1 MEFQKIS
8 SPSLR
13 ELFVDQLEHMILSGK
28 LKIGE
33 KLPPERQLAEMMQ
46 VSRAVVNSGL
56 SELEKKGFLNVKPRS
71 GTYVA
76 DYRRKGTLDTL
87 MSIMKYNG
95 GRIRNEEIR
104 SIFEVRIALD
114 TLAAQLCIDRIS
126 DEEVEVLREKV
137 EHIRDAQS
145 SRDAIQAA
153 FEFQHEFALASQ
165 NTLLPL
171 IFQSF
176 RAPIFTMWERYL
188 DLYGIQSLYESNY
201 TMWTFI
207 SNRDTE
213 GAIDWINYSIGECI
227 SGSREIYYAVYLC
240 RRRWGGGWQLL
251 STLSASAGV
260 AERPQRG
267 VDAVAAGRAGIRHE
281 DVISHNIREDL

>member
-33 KLPPERQLAEMMQ
+33 KLPPERQLAEMMH
-46 VSRAVVNSGL
+46 VSLAVVNGGI
-56 SELEKKGFLNVKPRS
+56 SELEKKGFLIVKPRS

-126 DEEVEVLREKV
+126 DEEIQVLLKIIEQ
-137 EHIRDAQS
+137 IRDAKET
-145 SRDAIQAA
+145 REAIEAA
-153 FEFQHEFALASQ
+153 FEFQHEFALASH

-176 RAPIFTMWERYL
+176 RAPIFTMWERYC
-188 DLYGIQSLYESNY
+188 DLYGIESLYESNY
-201 TMWTFI
+201 KMWTYI
-207 SNRDTE
+207 RSRDTK
-213 GAIDWINYSIGECI
+213 GAIEWINYSMGECI
-227 SGSREIYYAVYLC
+227 SGSRTIYY
-240 RRRWGGGWQLL
+240 
-251 STLSASAGV
+251 
-260 AERPQRG
+260 
-267 VDAVAAGRAGIRHE
+267 D
-281 DVISHNIREDL
+281 

>member
-227 SGSREIYYAVYLC
+227 SGSREIYY
-240 RRRWGGGWQLL
+240 
-251 STLSASAGV
+251 
-260 AERPQRG
+260 
-267 VDAVAAGRAGIRHE
+267 
-281 DVISHNIREDL
+281 DV